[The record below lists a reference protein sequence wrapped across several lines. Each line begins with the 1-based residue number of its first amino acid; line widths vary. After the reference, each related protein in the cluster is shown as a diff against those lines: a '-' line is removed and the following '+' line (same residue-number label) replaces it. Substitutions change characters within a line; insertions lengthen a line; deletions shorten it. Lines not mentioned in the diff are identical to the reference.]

1 MKTTIYVAGKVRGKK
16 WDVIPK
22 HPMIEYVSSDGYKH
36 SEHLWAVGIQYQ
48 GSEDTRRE
56 VHGRCIDVIKASNAL
71 FAYLDTP
78 DSFGSI
84 AEIAYASAL
93 GIPSLVVVNM
103 SFEADSDRTEREQ
116 WKPEDHDGYPYEKP
130 IYTPMDD
137 AYWFVRNFPL
147 VFSISVYSPE
157 EAAKW
162 LSMNYQQFIMESPI
176 EKSLWFALARVA
188 NGLKP
193 VPQFD
198 LGSYRLDFAWPDQ
211 CIAVEVDGHDYH
223 KTKEQRGRD
232 AKRDRDLLKMGWTT
246 LRYTGSEI
254 YADPDA
260 VAKDIMSIV
269 APEAE

>member
-56 VHGRCIDVIKASNAL
+56 VQERCIDVIKASKAL

-84 AEIAYASAL
+84 AEIAFASAL
-93 GIPSLVVVNM
+93 GIPCFVTINVQHDLDY
-103 SFEADSDRTEREQ
+103 ECIRRDQWDTEKEGC
-116 WKPEDHDGYPYEKP
+116 EYYE
-130 IYTPMDD
+130 TSHLPMFD
-137 AYWFVRNFPL
+137 AYWFVRSFPN
-147 VFSISVYSPE
+147 VFSCNIISPQ
-157 EAAKW
+157 EATKFFS
-162 LSMNYQQFIMESPI
+162 LNYQQFIMESPI

-188 NGLKP
+188 NGLNP
-193 VPQFD
+193 VPQFE

-211 CIAVEVDGHDYH
+211 RIAVEVDGHDYH